1 MTLLG
6 QQHSEI
12 GTSADLIEESLWPV
26 LARVLKLRFSEM
38 LTVDKGREWMF
49 GTGLLSMAT
58 VRQLGLSLEQ
68 LRDNELAVV
77 LDQQE
82 TAPDEVSLRRRTG
95 FVRSGIALGVLVL
108 SSFLAFSLKS
118 KVGEIIAVA
127 VLLISAAALSFF
139 ISRMD

>member
-58 VRQLGLSLEQ
+58 LRQLGLSLEQ

-77 LDQQE
+77 LDPQE
-82 TAPDEVSLRRRTG
+82 TAPDEVSLRRQTG
-95 FVRSGIALGVLVL
+95 IVRSGRALVVVVLQRYMALGLE
-108 SSFLAFSLKS
+108 SKS
-118 KVGEIIAVA
+118 
-127 VLLISAAALSFF
+127 
-139 ISRMD
+139 